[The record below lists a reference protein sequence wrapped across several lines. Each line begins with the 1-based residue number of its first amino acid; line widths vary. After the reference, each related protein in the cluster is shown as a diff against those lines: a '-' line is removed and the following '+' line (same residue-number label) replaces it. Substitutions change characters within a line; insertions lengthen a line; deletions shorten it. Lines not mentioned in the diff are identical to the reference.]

1 MKRLSRIFKKLKNII
16 STKEKG
22 IALLLV
28 VIMISIMIP
37 IVTDMNYEAR
47 NEFQMAMNYKRKA
60 EADVLA
66 QSAVN
71 FATVV
76 FDLQKQL
83 NMVMKQL
90 GMNSQTTKIWDIIP
104 FDTAILRNFASA
116 GPFASMEDLNQEKD
130 KKSGDKQQKVDTS
143 MYMETG
149 DALFDFDGD
158 FSIDFESE
166 DTKINLNN
174 LAFASRGV
182 VITMLEGIIEPD
194 MYDFLFLENTSR
206 PQYVDRKE
214 LIQNIVDWVD
224 TNNEKYTDGK
234 KYIEGGDESSL
245 YSDFDPPYKV
255 KNAKFDTISELHM
268 VYGVTDI
275 IYRLLEPYITIYS
288 TGKIN
293 INKANPF
300 MLEAIIRSY
309 ATDKTL
315 SIFSDQ
321 NQMREFMAKILAK
334 RAKDGFKNISDFIK
348 KVREEG
354 VVLKSSVKRAIG
366 TTGNVYR
373 IKAIGK
379 KSGVE
384 SWIELVVDQEGNIY
398 YYKKG

>member
-1 MKRLSRIFKKLKNII
+1 
-16 STKEKG
+16 
-22 IALLLV
+22 
-28 VIMISIMIP
+28 MIP

-47 NEFQMAMNYKRKA
+47 NEFKMAMNYKRKA
-60 EADVLA
+60 EADILA

-104 FDTAILRNFASA
+104 FDTEILRNFASA
-116 GPFASMEDLNQEKD
+116 GPFSSFGFDEENKASDNKNTQNNQKE
-130 KKSGDKQQKVDTS
+130 KVDTS

-158 FSIDFESE
+158 FSINFESE

-174 LAFASRGV
+174 LAFASKGV

-194 MYDFLFLENTSR
+194 IYDFLFLENTSR

-214 LIQNIVDWVD
+214 LIQNIVDWID
-224 TNNEKYTDGK
+224 SNNEKYTDGK
-234 KYIEGGDESSL
+234 KYIEGGDETSL
-245 YSDFDPPYKV
+245 YSDFEPPYKV

-334 RAKDGFKNISDFIK
+334 RAKDGFKKIGDFIK
-348 KVREEG
+348 KVKEEG
-354 VVLKSSVKRAIG
+354 VVLKSSIKKAIG